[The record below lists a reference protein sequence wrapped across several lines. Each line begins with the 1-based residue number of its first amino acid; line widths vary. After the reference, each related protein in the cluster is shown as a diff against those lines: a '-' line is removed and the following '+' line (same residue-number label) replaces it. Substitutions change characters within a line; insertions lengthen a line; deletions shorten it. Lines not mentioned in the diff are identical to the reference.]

1 MTAVIDR
8 DVLAAWLPV
17 LNVSTGDDAAWRL
30 QQLFFRADAAKDQLR
45 GVHRAVY
52 GCPDETLLRELNT
65 AAFKAEY
72 VGDRLA
78 DVVTGLRRQTSDRW
92 QLAHRSTR
100 STQPYDGRRWA
111 R

>member
-1 MTAVIDR
+1 MTAVIHR

-17 LNVSTGDDAAWRL
+17 LNVRTGDDAAWRL

-65 AAFKAEY
+65 AAAQAEHA
-72 VGDRLA
+72 GDRLA
-78 DVVTGLRRQTSDRW
+78 DVVTSLRRQTSDRW
-92 QLAHRSTR
+92 QLATR
-100 STQPYDGRRWA
+100 STHPTRPARPYDGRR
-111 R
+111 